1 MVEMPEELSFKEK
14 EAAVGKCAYTLLT
27 LFVTAGW
34 LCGMYASGHCNFA
47 QRVVKF
53 EDGVTLDSFCDSL
66 EASDFEIR
74 LCQSVLRDHGVG
86 FYSVSTYIV
95 FLWYGVWCTTDP
107 NNLERERRA
116 AGMIASCEKSGI
128 WYAY

>member
-1 MVEMPEELSFKEK
+1 MTAMPEELSFKEK
-14 EAAVGKCAYTLLT
+14 EAAVGKCAYALLT
-27 LFVTAGW
+27 LFVSAGW
-34 LCGMYASGHCNFA
+34 ICGMYASGHCNFA

-86 FYSVSTYIV
+86 FYSVRIICGTIHCFV
-95 FLWYGVWCTTDP
+95 VPGARRIPT
-107 NNLERERRA
+107 NLESEQRA
-116 AGMIASCEKSGI
+116 VGI
-128 WYAY
+128 SYLLS

>member
-14 EAAVGKCAYTLLT
+14 EAAVGKCAYALLT

-66 EASDFEIR
+66 EASDFEVR

-86 FYSVSTYIV
+86 FYSVSTSFCGMVHDRSRQI
-95 FLWYGVWCTTDP
+95 L
-107 NNLERERRA
+107 REDEEQP
-116 AGMIASCEKSGI
+116 G
-128 WYAY
+128 

>member
-14 EAAVGKCAYTLLT
+14 EAAVGKCAYALLT

-66 EASDFEIR
+66 EASDFEVR

-86 FYSVSTYIV
+86 FYSVSMFGTL
-95 FLWYGVWCTTDP
+95 FCGASCTTYPDKS
-107 NNLERERRA
+107 LERTESNWDDRLL
-116 AGMIASCEKSGI
+116 
-128 WYAY
+128 